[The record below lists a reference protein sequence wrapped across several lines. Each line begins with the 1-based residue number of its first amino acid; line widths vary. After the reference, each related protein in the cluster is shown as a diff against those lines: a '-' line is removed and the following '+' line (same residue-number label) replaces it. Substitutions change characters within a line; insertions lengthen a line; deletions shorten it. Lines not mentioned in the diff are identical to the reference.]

1 MKLLE
6 VLQELDYEVL
16 KGNTDTEIREIQN
29 DSRKVQPGDLFFC
42 ISGAVSDGHTY
53 AEDVA
58 AKGAAVIVVEK
69 PVNVPDA
76 VTVIR
81 VDSTRYAMGKISSA
95 FYGNP
100 SEKLTVIGLTGTKGK
115 TTTTYMI
122 REMLERSGIKTGL
135 IGTIEIIDGSQKIHA
150 DNTTPESMILHK
162 YLKNMVENGC
172 KAVVMEVSSQGLM
185 LDRVAGVDF
194 DYGIFTNL
202 SKDHIGPNE
211 HASFEEYR
219 DWKAK
224 LFTLCK
230 TGVFNADDANA
241 AYMMEHA
248 TCEKLTYGE
257 WADADYRAKDI
268 ELYREKGVLGIQ
280 YALCGKLDAKI
291 VVDLPGEFSVHNS
304 LAAVAVA
311 DQMQVGITDIQ
322 NILKEAKARGRVEMI
337 PISDSFTLMIDYAHN
352 AMALESL
359 LTALRAYNP
368 KRLVTLFGC
377 GGNRS
382 RDRRF
387 EMGEVSGKMSDFT
400 IITSD
405 NPRDEEPLAIIAD
418 IETGM
423 KKTDGEYVK
432 IADRKEAIR
441 YAILHAKEGDVIV
454 LAGKGHEDYQ
464 EIHGVKHHMDER
476 DLIREILEEEDVTNI
491 CGYNN
496 RYFA

>member
-1 MKLLE
+1 MKLSDLLEDLQYE
-6 VLQELDYEVL
+6 VLQ
-16 KGNTDTEIREIQN
+16 GNTDVEITDIQN
-29 DSRKVQPGDLFFC
+29 DSRKVESGNLFFC
-42 ISGAVSDGHTY
+42 ITGAVSDGHKY

-58 AKGAAVIVVEK
+58 AKGAAAILVEK
-69 PVNVPDA
+69 EVDVPEA
-76 VTVIR
+76 VTVIK
-81 VDSTRYAMGKISSA
+81 VDSTRYAMGMVSSA
-95 FYGNP
+95 FYGHP
-100 SEKLTVIGLTGTKGK
+100 SKALTVIGLTGTKGK

-122 REMLERSGIKTGL
+122 REMLESAGIRTGL
-135 IGTIEIIDGSQKIHA
+135 IGTIEIIDGKQRIHA
-150 DNTTPESMILHK
+150 ENTTPESIRLHK
-162 YLKNMVENGC
+162 YLRDMVENGLS
-172 KAVVMEVSSQGLM
+172 AVVMEVSSQGLM

-230 TGVFNADDANA
+230 VGIFNADDAYA
-241 AYMMEHA
+241 AYMEEQA
-248 TCEKLTYGE
+248 DCEIVTYGMQ
-257 WADADYRAKDI
+257 ASADYRAENVK
-268 ELYREKGVLGIQ
+268 LYSENGVLGIQ
-280 YALCGKLDAKI
+280 YDLSGKKAGNMI
-291 VVDLPGEFSVHNS
+291 VDLPGEFSVHNS

-311 DQMQVGITDIQ
+311 DLLQVDMADITR
-322 NILKEAKARGRVEMI
+322 ILKQVKVRGRVEMI
-337 PISDSFTLMIDYAHN
+337 PVSNAFTIMIDYAHN

-368 KRLVTLFGC
+368 KRLVALFGC

-387 EMGEVSGKMSDFT
+387 EMGEVSGNLADFT

-405 NPRDEEPLAIIAD
+405 NPRNEEPQAIIDD
-418 IETGM
+418 IRTGM
-423 KKTDGEYVK
+423 EKTSGRYIE
-432 IADRKEAIR
+432 IPDRKEAIR
-441 YAILHAKEGDVIV
+441 YAIMNGKEGDVIV

-464 EIHGVKHHMDER
+464 EICGVKHHMDER
-476 DLIREILEEEDVTNI
+476 DLIREILEEEDVTKI

>member
-1 MKLLE
+1 
-6 VLQELDYEVL
+6 
-16 KGNTDTEIREIQN
+16 
-29 DSRKVQPGDLFFC
+29 
-42 ISGAVSDGHTY
+42 
-53 AEDVA
+53 
-58 AKGAAVIVVEK
+58 
-69 PVNVPDA
+69 
-76 VTVIR
+76 
-81 VDSTRYAMGKISSA
+81 
-95 FYGNP
+95 
-100 SEKLTVIGLTGTKGK
+100 
-115 TTTTYMI
+115 
-122 REMLERSGIKTGL
+122 
-135 IGTIEIIDGSQKIHA
+135 
-150 DNTTPESMILHK
+150 MILHK

-230 TGVFNADDANA
+230 TGIFNVDDANA

-257 WADADYRAKDI
+257 CADADYRAKDI

-322 NILKEAKARGRVEMI
+322 NILKEAKTRGRVEMI